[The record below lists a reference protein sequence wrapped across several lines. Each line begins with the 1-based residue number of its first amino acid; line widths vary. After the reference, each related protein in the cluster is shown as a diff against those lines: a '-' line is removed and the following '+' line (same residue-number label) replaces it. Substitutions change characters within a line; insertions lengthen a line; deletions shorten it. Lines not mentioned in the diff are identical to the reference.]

1 MTIPELL
8 IEVLA
13 ALRNQFYAD
22 KPVAH
27 WFRDKTALTKA
38 VTRYG
43 YECEQR
49 GWEFDV
55 AFIRQEI
62 MAILQSC
69 KKHDCITY
77 LPTYLSEAIGRH
89 VREHAEELSAK
100 AKSGR
105 AIAERAMGKL
115 RERPQG
121 PPPPSDTRLL
131 MLLHQEIKSVARAR
145 KARPPVKVKQGE
157 LL

>member
-13 ALRNQFYAD
+13 LLRDQFYAD
-22 KPVAH
+22 KPVGH
-27 WFRDKTALTKA
+27 WFRDRTALTKA

-55 AFIRQEI
+55 SFIRQEI

-69 KKHDCITY
+69 KKHDCIAY

-100 AKSGR
+100 AKVGR
-105 AIAERAMGKL
+105 AIAERALSKL

-121 PPPPSDTRLL
+121 PPPPSDTHLL
-131 MLLHQEIKSVARAR
+131 MLLHQEIKSVARTR
-145 KARPPVKVKQGE
+145 KARPTAKVKQGE
-157 LL
+157 LI